1 MAQKRFGP
9 TRGAGVAII
18 EVEGQK
24 TIQPG
29 ALGMVGY
36 TGILEKGPV
45 GELISVFSKQEFF
58 KVCGGLIPDS
68 LLPDAAED
76 YFDNAAGAGGMHLVR
91 VTDGNEVQSE
101 LTLYSRIAATRT
113 AMGTVKAANGGR
125 WGGKRD
131 VETESLDQTEYTAL
145 TITTTKN
152 FALDQWKDA
161 IVTIDE
167 LPNRTFVVVGNT
179 AGPNSIIT
187 VAAGNDI
194 LAELVVAAADPARYN
209 LELDNLLSDGE
220 TKALS
225 ILIEDGEENPDTEFA
240 LSVFVDDVLVKKYPN
255 LATDPADGRYWVALI
270 NDDTNNDEIFV
281 VDLVTGTHTAATRP
295 ANHYGE
301 AASVAA
307 TVLTAEIHDV
317 TFNVTDVLPV
327 VTLGTTNDVMLEQ
340 VITITFS
347 DATTFT
353 AVSDRFGSLGAAG
366 ATGVEFV
373 PDNKFSPPFTIAAE
387 ATLALNDTIVIQY
400 KPFIPSSLVDG
411 FLFPDK
417 STAANKLARFRITA
431 NDHVTITVALGS
443 NMTDL
448 PGAPAAT
455 DFLVEAA
462 QELAKGQDGI
472 TDVDADFIT
481 QGYDVETSPFNRLFG
496 KNFGL
501 IKLATPGITT
511 VAVAKAGVAYAAS
524 RNYQYR
530 HEIPAG
536 IVTETAAINHIN
548 GASGVGRSI
557 YAVVSFPSFGDVTDP
572 ASRDGKLKQVSLTG
586 QIHGRE
592 AAIVRDNDGYQKA
605 QAGLEATLPALL
617 DIPTKDKVLNEEL
630 LNPVG
635 IGVIKK
641 VKGNFIIWGDRTL
654 FDDPEWKFKHQRELM
669 SFYEN
674 VLREEFDFIIFAIND
689 PANDAVAI
697 SALNGFFRPEFVK
710 RALRGATFQEAAIIK
725 IDSENNPDSSRA
737 NGDLIADIS
746 LKLADTV
753 ERFIIRI
760 GKQGIFDQVG

>member
-9 TRGAGVAII
+9 TRGAGVAIV

-125 WGGKRD
+125 WGGKKD
-131 VETESLDQTEYTAL
+131 VITDSLANPAGYTEL
-145 TITTTKN
+145 TIITGKTFT
-152 FALDQWKDA
+152 ADQLKGG
-161 IVTIDE
+161 IVTLDDV
-167 LPNRTFVVVGNT
+167 PNKTFEIVGNT
-179 AGPNSIIT
+179 VAGVIT
-187 VAAGNDI
+187 VAAGSTMLTDLGAN
-194 LAELVVAAADPARYN
+194 DPARYN
-209 LELDNLLSDGE
+209 VELDNLLPDGE

-240 LSVFVDDVLVKKYPN
+240 LTVFVDGVEVKKYAN
-255 LATDPADGRYWVALI
+255 LHTDPVNGRYWVALI

-281 VDLVTGTHTAATRP
+281 VDLVTGTHVAATRP
-295 ANHYGE
+295 ANHYGV
-301 AASVAA
+301 STVSGIAA

-317 TFNVTDVLPV
+317 TFNVTDVEPA

-347 DATTFT
+347 SATAFT
-353 AVSDRFGSLGAAG
+353 VVSDRFGSLGAAG
-366 ATGVEFV
+366 TTGAEFV
-373 PDNKFSPPFTIAAE
+373 PDNKFTPPFTVAPE
-387 ATLALNDTIVIQY
+387 ATLVLNDTIIIQY
-400 KPFIPSSLVDG
+400 KPFIPGSLVDG

-417 STAANKLARFRITA
+417 AGATIATNNLLRFRITA
-431 NDHVTITVALGS
+431 NTHNTINVALGS
-443 NMTDL
+443 DMQVGTTDV
-448 PGAPAAT
+448 
-455 DFLVEAA
+455 DEFLVEAP

-472 TDVDADFIT
+472 SDVDADFIT

-501 IKLATPGITT
+501 IKMATPGNTAT
-511 VAVAKAGVAYAAS
+511 AVQKAGVAYAAS

-530 HEIPAG
+530 NEIPPG
-536 IVTETAAINHIN
+536 IVTETAAIDFIN
-548 GASGVGRSI
+548 GATGVGRSI
-557 YAVVSFPSFGDVTDP
+557 YAVVSFPSFGDVTDQ

-737 NGDLIADIS
+737 QGDLIADIS